1 MAQIDSTREA
11 SLVNEV
17 RDLAAK
23 GDGCAIGKLLADI
36 DVLQRFEILRNTYTK
51 PGEEVGPDRMKI
63 RPSQGHSV
71 TWGHEESIT
80 LSREKTGQLF
90 ASPEVVYQESLNFS
104 TFKHD
109 ITCK

>member
-1 MAQIDSTREA
+1 MAQIDSRTEA

-17 RDLAAK
+17 RELAAE
-23 GDGCAIGKLLADI
+23 GDGCAIGRLLEDV

-51 PGEEVGPDRMKI
+51 PGEEVGPDRVRI

-71 TWGHEESIT
+71 TWGNEESIT
-80 LSREKTGQLF
+80 LSREQPGQWF
-90 ASPEVVYQESLNFS
+90 ASKDVIYQESLNFS
-104 TFKHD
+104 TYKHD